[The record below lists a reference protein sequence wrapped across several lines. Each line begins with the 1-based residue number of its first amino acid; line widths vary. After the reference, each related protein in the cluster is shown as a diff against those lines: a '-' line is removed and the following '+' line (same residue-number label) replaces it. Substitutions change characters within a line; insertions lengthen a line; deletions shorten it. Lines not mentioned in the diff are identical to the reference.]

1 MKNRIFYFVFS
12 FMLVLA
18 GLSSCKKSG
27 KTGEIRLITLDPGH
41 FHAAL
46 VQKISY
52 PQVSNEVYVYAPKG
66 DDLQEHLKLID
77 AYNSR
82 HDSPTQWKEVVYTGS
97 DFLEKMLKDKKGN
110 LMVTAGNN
118 RNKTESI
125 LKTLQ
130 AGINVLADKPMAI
143 VPEDFDLLKSCFEV
157 AKEKNILLYDI
168 MTERYEITN
177 QLQRELSM
185 QPEIFGRLEDGTPEN
200 PAVENESVH
209 YFFKSV
215 SNTPLTRPG
224 WFFDVD
230 QQGEGIVDVTTHLVD
245 LIQWECFPEQIVDYT
260 KDIELVQAKHWTT
273 SLSLSQFKQVT
284 GLDNYPDYLK
294 KDIVNDTLKVYSNG
308 EIIYRIKGVC
318 AKTSVSW
325 NYVDSTGGGDTY
337 YSIMRGTKALLVIRQ
352 GIEQN
357 YNPVLYVEIPES
369 ADLKKA
375 TDSLEKNFPN
385 VAKKYPGIGLKK
397 ISDRTWEV
405 FVPQKYN
412 DGHEAHFGKVM
423 DNFLQYL
430 NGKKLPDWEVPN
442 MIAKYY
448 ITTQALKIA
457 KSTGNSMGTK

>member
-1 MKNRIFYFVFS
+1 MKKIIFYSIFY

-52 PQVSNEVYVYAPKG
+52 PQMSNTVYVYAPEG
-66 DDLQEHLKLID
+66 NDLQEHLKIVES
-77 AYNSR
+77 YNTR
-82 HDSPTQWKEVVYTGS
+82 KDSPTQWKEVVYTGN
-97 DFLEKMLKDKKGN
+97 DFLEKMLRDKKGN
-110 LMVTAGNN
+110 VMVTAGNN
-118 RNKTESI
+118 GNKTEYI

-143 VPEDFDLLKSCFEV
+143 VPENFDLLKSCFDV
-157 AKEKNILLYDI
+157 AKEKNVLLYDI

-177 QLQRELSM
+177 QLQREFSM

-209 YFFKSV
+209 YFFKTV
-215 SNTPLTRPG
+215 SGNPLTRPG
-224 WFFDVD
+224 WFFDVA

-245 LIQWECFPEQIVDYT
+245 LVQWECFPEQIVDYT
-260 KDIELVQAKHWTT
+260 KDIELIQARHWTT
-273 SLSLSQFKQVT
+273 SLDFSQFKQVT

-318 AKTSVSW
+318 AKISVIW
-325 NYVDSTGGGDTY
+325 NYVAPPGGGDTY
-337 YSIMRGTKALLVIRQ
+337 YSTMRGTKASLIIRQ
-352 GIEQN
+352 GIEQQ
-357 YNPVLYVEIPES
+357 YNPVLYIEIPES
-369 ADLKKA
+369 VDLKEA
-375 TDSLEKNFPN
+375 TDALGKNFPN
-385 VAKKYPGIGLKK
+385 VEKKYPGIGLKK
-397 ISDRTWEV
+397 ISDRIWEV
-405 FVPQKYN
+405 EVPQKYN

-423 DNFLQYL
+423 DKFLQYL
-430 NGKKLPDWEVPN
+430 NEKKLPDWEVPN

-448 ITTQALKIA
+448 ITTQALKMA
-457 KSTGNSMGTK
+457 K